1 MLVLRDYNKVEYPL
15 LATKVVNSE
24 LNGQEDI
31 ELTIHQQK
39 NNNLDLKAID
49 KLWELDY
56 NNITYKIVYV
66 KQQTRGNGFYLNV
79 RATPL
84 FYWEF
89 DKSII
94 HENHDGSHT
103 ANEAFRRVFE
113 GTGYNYVLVDFSPAV
128 SWEGFGKGS
137 TRLEMFKRLIDRYN
151 YEFTINGSTV
161 TMRHLIGNDTN
172 FMYKYKLN
180 ASNVSRSTDA
190 SAMFTHIKGFGNF
203 EEGEEDYFNNA
214 KLKREFTS
222 PLASI
227 LGKWEGAPIVDGRM
241 KQQST
246 LDEAMQKA
254 VEDSLEI
261 TVEGT
266 LHDIRQMGYDIAVPT
281 KGDRV
286 WLLDERID
294 LEQEIRVYSVKTTY
308 DERDNIIDCEVTF
321 GSQSIRERHKA
332 NINTLSKNFADLLT
346 GQLKLPV
353 ISLEKIGRDMI
364 NAIHAASS
372 EIVFGDFGM
381 QAISK
386 TNPNHVFGL
395 NSEGWYISQD
405 GGKTPRT
412 IATAEGIYADA
423 LFAGT
428 LWLTNDMNIES
439 DDGYLN
445 VTGSRFTMR
454 SKNHGAPNLFNR
466 NRLGDGSISDA
477 TGNVISN
484 GFKNTGFMA
493 VQPGVRYIS
502 KEKGSG
508 AFYDSNY
515 NYISGLESSKLQF
528 TAPSNAYYFRTTLGS
543 YQVDGYELRDLDKL
557 ENGQTAVVIT
567 PDGIRIHGFDGRETI
582 IDGIM
587 RGQQVANIQRFNN
600 SDIVQD
606 RGRNMYTNTREW
618 TSVYAIWDEYRGR
631 YLNISGV
638 ALIAEGSTSNSGYIR
653 IRVRQALVGST
664 NVLAEM
670 NKFINRD
677 QSDSGTY
684 SWNINIDLQA
694 FYGVVPDYRGVELYV
709 EVKGA
714 TNISDTTFFN
724 FRLNRGEYNG

>member
-1 MLVLRDYNKVEYPL
+1 MLTIRDYKGDEYPL
-15 LATKVVNSE
+15 LATKIVNSE

-31 ELTIHQQK
+31 ELTIHQQT
-39 NNNLDLKAID
+39 NNSLDLKTVD

-56 NNITYKIVYV
+56 QNITYKIVYV
-66 KQQTRGNGFYLNV
+66 KQQTRGSGFYLNV

-84 FYWEF
+84 FYWDF

-94 HENHDGSHT
+94 HANHDGSHT
-103 ANEAFRRVFE
+103 ANEAFRKVFE
-113 GTGYNYVLVDFSPAV
+113 GTGYNYVLVDFSP
-128 SWEGFGKGS
+128 SLEWEGFGKGT
-137 TRLEMFKRLIDRYN
+137 TRLEMFKRLIDRYG

-161 TMRHLIGNDTN
+161 TMRHLVGNDTN

-203 EEGEEDYFNNA
+203 DEGEEDYFNNA

-227 LGKWEGAPIVDGRM
+227 LGKWEGKPIVDGRI

-246 LDEAMQKA
+246 LDEAMKKA

-261 TVEGT
+261 SVEGT

-332 NINTLSKNFADLLT
+332 SINSLSKNFADLLT
-346 GQLKLPV
+346 GQLKLPT

-386 TNPNHVFGL
+386 TNPNHVFGV

-405 GGKTPRT
+405 GGRTPKT
-412 IATAEGIYADA
+412 IATAKGIYADA

-428 LWLTNDMNIES
+428 LWLTNDLNIEGQS
-439 DDGYLN
+439 GYLN
-445 VTGSRFTMR
+445 ITGERFVMR
-454 SKNHGAPNLFNR
+454 SKSDSNKYFEITPNGALANHGFLSVTRPDSYTDSSGKKWGRWIQDGISNGQMDIQR
-466 NRLGDGSISDA
+466 NRYMYPNIIGFNGQRYTLDEKLA
-477 TGNVISN
+477 TSGTTYVCEDIRPSHDFKFITIGIGMNVIS
-484 GFKNTGFMA
+484 GG
-493 VQPGVRYIS
+493 
-502 KEKGSG
+502 GSTY
-508 AFYDSNY
+508 AKVEVVDMDS
-515 NYISGLESSKLQF
+515 G
-528 TAPSNAYYFRTTLGS
+528 R
-543 YQVDGYELRDLDKL
+543 
-557 ENGQTAVVIT
+557 VVASIN
-567 PDGIRIHGFDGRETI
+567 RFV
-582 IDGIM
+582 
-587 RGQQVANIQRFNN
+587 VANGDTAWENLTFDLGVPDFN
-600 SDIVQD
+600 SLKAYQIKF
-606 RGRNMYTNTREW
+606 
-618 TSVYAIWDEYRGR
+618 
-631 YLNISGV
+631 
-638 ALIAEGSTSNSGYIR
+638 GSTSAASRSLG
-653 IRVRQALVGST
+653 LV
-664 NVLAEM
+664 
-670 NKFINRD
+670 INR
-677 QSDSGTY
+677 
-684 SWNINIDLQA
+684 
-694 FYGVVPDYRGVELYV
+694 
-709 EVKGA
+709 VKGH
-714 TNISDTTFFN
+714 
-724 FRLNRGEYNG
+724 G

>member
-1 MLVLRDYNKVEYPL
+1 M
-15 LATKVVNSE
+15 
-24 LNGQEDI
+24 
-31 ELTIHQQK
+31 
-39 NNNLDLKAID
+39 
-49 KLWELDY
+49 
-56 NNITYKIVYV
+56 

-79 RATPL
+79 RARPL
-84 FYWEF
+84 FYWDF

-113 GTGYNYVLVDFSPAV
+113 GTCYNYVLVDFSPAV

-172 FMYKYKLN
+172 FMYKHKLN

-190 SAMFTHIKGFGNF
+190 SAMFTHIKGFGNYD
-203 EEGEEDYFNNA
+203 EGEEDYYKNA

-222 PLASI
+222 PLADI
-227 LGKWEGAPIVDGRM
+227 VGKWEGKPIVDGRV
-241 KQQST
+241 KQADT
-246 LDEAMQKA
+246 LDEMMKEA
-254 VEDSLEI
+254 VESSLDI

-266 LHDIRQMGYDIAVPT
+266 LHDIRKMGYEVAVPT

-286 WLLDERID
+286 WLLDDRID

-346 GQLKLPV
+346 GQLKLPI
-353 ISLEKIGRDMI
+353 ISLEKIGMDMI

-372 EIVFGDFGM
+372 EIIFGDFGM

-439 DDGYLN
+439 NDGYLN
-445 VTGSRFTMR
+445 VTGSRFTM
-454 SKNHGAPNLFNR
+454 KNTEGTESTVIEPGKAFFSGNVTILRNDGAPFIQDGHALFEIPIITKPNMD
-466 NRLGDGSISDA
+466 DGVEF
-477 TGNVISN
+477 G
-484 GFKNTGFMA
+484 
-493 VQPGVRYIS
+493 RR
-502 KEKGSG
+502 
-508 AFYDSNY
+508 
-515 NYISGLESSKLQF
+515 NYITANEHFSLFEAGYTSHSGRWANFGLIPGLSGDSRSTSAHIE
-528 TAPSNAYYFRTTLGS
+528 
-543 YQVDGYELRDLDKL
+543 V
-557 ENGQTAVVIT
+557 
-567 PDGIRIHGFDGRETI
+567 TI
-582 IDGIM
+582 E
-587 RGQQVANIQRFNN
+587 VANSPGGVNIPPVTHRQLVYRDSSNEGFVLNLRLPRVTYGALSFLLKFKLVSAYSGN
-600 SDIVQD
+600 KAIIRS
-606 RGRNMYTNTREW
+606 TRCW
-618 TSVYAIWDEYRGR
+618 
-631 YLNISGV
+631 ISG
-638 ALIAEGSTSNSGYIR
+638 
-653 IRVRQALVGST
+653 
-664 NVLAEM
+664 
-670 NKFINRD
+670 
-677 QSDSGTY
+677 
-684 SWNINIDLQA
+684 
-694 FYGVVPDYRGVELYV
+694 
-709 EVKGA
+709 
-714 TNISDTTFFN
+714 
-724 FRLNRGEYNG
+724 

>member
-1 MLVLRDYNKVEYPL
+1 MLVVRDYQNNEYPL
-15 LATKVVNSE
+15 LANKVVNSE

-39 NNNLDLKAID
+39 NNNLDLKTVD

-89 DKSII
+89 DKSIL

-113 GTGYNYVLVDFSPAV
+113 GTGYNYVLVDFSP
-128 SWEGFGKGS
+128 SLEWEGFGKGS
-137 TRLEMFKRLIDRYN
+137 TRLEMFKRLIDRYG

-161 TMRHLIGNDTN
+161 TMRHLVGNDTN
-172 FMYKYKLN
+172 FMYKHKLN
-180 ASNVSRSTDA
+180 ASNVSRATDA

-203 EEGEEDYFNNA
+203 DEGEEDYFNNA

-227 LGKWEGAPIVDGRM
+227 LGKWEGQPIVDGRM

-261 TVEGT
+261 SVEGT
-266 LHDIRQMGYDIAVPT
+266 LHDIRKMGYDIAVPT

-308 DERDNIIDCEVTF
+308 DERDNIIDCQVTF

-332 NINTLSKNFADLLT
+332 SINSLSKNFADLLT

-381 QAISK
+381 MAISK
-386 TNPNHVFGL
+386 TNPNHVFGV

-405 GGKTPRT
+405 GGRTPKT
-412 IATAEGIYADA
+412 IATAQGVYADA

-428 LWLTNDMNIES
+428 LWLTNEMNIES
-439 DDGYLN
+439 ADGYLN
-445 VTGSRFTMR
+445 VTGSRFTM
-454 SKNHGAPNLFNR
+454 KNQSGTESTVIEPGRAYFSDNVTIMRYDETPYILNGAPQFETPIITKPNMDEGVSFGRRNYETSNQQFSLFEVGYASHSGRWANF
-466 NRLGDGSISDA
+466 
-477 TGNVISN
+477 VILPSLKSN
-484 GFKNTGFMA
+484 
-493 VQPGVRYIS
+493 S
-502 KEKGSG
+502 
-508 AFYDSNY
+508 
-515 NYISGLESSKLQF
+515 
-528 TAPSNAYYFRTTLGS
+528 TAPSVLMEIS
-543 YQVDGYELRDLDKL
+543 IEL
-557 ENGQTAVVIT
+557 ENSPPGVNVQPIIHRRDVFRDKSNDSFVVNIPLPSPT
-567 PDGIRIHGFDGRETI
+567 YGALSFLLKFRSMNRYDTNVIMIRSAR
-582 IDGIM
+582 
-587 RGQQVANIQRFNN
+587 A
-600 SDIVQD
+600 
-606 RGRNMYTNTREW
+606 W
-618 TSVYAIWDEYRGR
+618 
-631 YLNISGV
+631 ISG
-638 ALIAEGSTSNSGYIR
+638 
-653 IRVRQALVGST
+653 
-664 NVLAEM
+664 
-670 NKFINRD
+670 
-677 QSDSGTY
+677 
-684 SWNINIDLQA
+684 
-694 FYGVVPDYRGVELYV
+694 
-709 EVKGA
+709 
-714 TNISDTTFFN
+714 
-724 FRLNRGEYNG
+724 

>member
-1 MLVLRDYNKVEYPL
+1 MLVARDYQNNEYPI
-15 LATKVVNSE
+15 LAKKIVNSE
-24 LNGQEDI
+24 LNGNEDL
-31 ELTIHQQK
+31 ELHIPQQK
-39 NNNLDLKAID
+39 NNSLDLKKID

-66 KQQTRGNGFYLNV
+66 KQQTRGSGFYLNV
-79 RATPL
+79 SATPL
-84 FYWEF
+84 FYWDF

-113 GTGYNYVLVDFSPAV
+113 GTGYNYVLVDFSP
-128 SWEGFGKGS
+128 SLEWEGFGKGT
-137 TRLEMFKRLIDRYN
+137 TRLEMFKRLIDRYG

-161 TMRHLIGNDTN
+161 TMRHLVGNDTN

-190 SAMFTHIKGFGNF
+190 SAMFTHVKGFGNF
-203 EEGEEDYFNNA
+203 DEGEEDYFNNA

-227 LGKWEGAPIVDGRM
+227 LGKWEGKPIVDGRI

-246 LDEAMQKA
+246 LDEAMKKA

-261 TVEGT
+261 SVEGT

-332 NINTLSKNFADLLT
+332 SINSLSKNFADLLT

-353 ISLEKIGRDMI
+353 ISLEKIGMDMI

-372 EIVFGDFGM
+372 EIIFGDFGM

-386 TNPNHVFGL
+386 TNPNHVFGV

-405 GGKTPRT
+405 GGRTPRT
-412 IATAEGIYADA
+412 IATAQGIYADA

-439 DDGYLN
+439 ADGFLN
-445 VTGSRFTMR
+445 VTGSHFKMT
-454 SKNHGAPNLFNR
+454 SK
-466 NRLGDGSISDA
+466 GDSD
-477 TGNVISN
+477 
-484 GFKNTGFMA
+484 K
-493 VQPGVRYIS
+493 
-502 KEKGSG
+502 
-508 AFYDSNY
+508 
-515 NYISGLESSKLQF
+515 
-528 TAPSNAYYFRTTLGS
+528 YF
-543 YQVDGYELRDLDKL
+543 E
-557 ENGQTAVVIT
+557 IT
-567 PDGIRIHGFDGRETI
+567 PDGAHAHKGMFKVTRPDAYTDSDGKEWGVWMQ
-582 IDGIM
+582 DGMTRDDVSVQRNVFI
-587 RGQQVANIQRFNN
+587 GTNAIQRGNQRYHAD
-600 SDIVQD
+600 SDELEMGVTYSVETVYTKHD
-606 RGRNMYTNTREW
+606 RRFLTVGIGISSHSKSSTGKGNIRARFEVIDINTDEVLGSIQEYIYGGAETSWHNLTVDLGVPDFSTRKAFMFRLGKVTNT
-618 TSVYAIWDEYRGR
+618 
-631 YLNISGV
+631 
-638 ALIAEGSTSNSGYIR
+638 SN
-653 IRVRQALVGST
+653 T
-664 NVLAEM
+664 
-670 NKFINRD
+670 FINAIVNR
-677 QSDSGTY
+677 
-684 SWNINIDLQA
+684 
-694 FYGVVPDYRGVELYV
+694 
-709 EVKGA
+709 
-714 TNISDTTFFN
+714 ISM
-724 FRLNRGEYNG
+724 GG

>member
-1 MLVLRDYNKVEYPL
+1 MLTARDYNDNEYPL
-15 LATKVVNSE
+15 LAKKIVNSE

-39 NNNLDLKAID
+39 NNSLDLKTVD

-84 FYWEF
+84 FYWDF

-113 GTGYNYVLVDFSPAV
+113 GTGYNYVLVDFSP
-128 SWEGFGKGS
+128 SIEWEGFGKGA

-172 FMYKYKLN
+172 FIYKYKLN

-203 EEGEEDYFNNA
+203 DEGEEDYFKNA

-227 LGKWEGAPIVDGRM
+227 LGKWEGQPIVDGRM

-246 LDEAMQKA
+246 LDAAMKKA

-261 TVEGT
+261 SVEGT
-266 LHDIRQMGYDIAVPT
+266 LHDIRKMGYTVAVPT

-332 NINTLSKNFADLLT
+332 SINSLSKNFADLLT

-353 ISLEKIGRDMI
+353 ISLEKIGQDMI

-386 TNPNHVFGL
+386 TNPNHVFGV

-405 GGKTPRT
+405 GGRTPKT
-412 IATAEGIYADA
+412 IATAQGIYADA

-439 DDGYLN
+439 ADGYLN
-445 VTGSRFTMR
+445 VTGSRFVMR
-454 SKNHGAPNLFNR
+454 SKTN
-466 NRLGDGSISDA
+466 
-477 TGNVISN
+477 SN
-484 GFKNTGFMA
+484 NA
-493 VQPGVRYIS
+493 V
-502 KEKGSG
+502 E
-508 AFYDSNY
+508 
-515 NYISGLESSKLQF
+515 
-528 TAPSNAYYFRTTLGS
+528 
-543 YQVDGYELRDLDKL
+543 
-557 ENGQTAVVIT
+557 IT
-567 PDGIRIHGFDGRETI
+567 PDGVTIHGFDGREFI
-582 IDGIM
+582 VDGIM
-587 RGQQVANIQRFNN
+587 RGQQVANIQRFN
-600 SDIVQD
+600 DGEIVMD
-606 RGRNMYTNTREW
+606 RGGRNMLTYSREPNN
-618 TSVYAIWDEYRGR
+618 VYAVWDRFKGR
-631 YLNISGV
+631 YLTLSGV
-638 ALIAEGSTSNSGYIR
+638 ANVAEGGTSTSARIYIR
-653 IRVRQALVGST
+653 VIEALVS
-664 NVLAEM
+664 NPAVLYEEW
-670 NKFINRD
+670 KFIDRD
-677 QSDSGTY
+677 LNNPDRY
-684 SWNINIDLQA
+684 SYNILLDLQS
-694 FYGVVPDYRGVELYV
+694 FYGSIPDYRQVNLYIQIQ
-709 EVKGA
+709 GDA
-714 TNISDTTFFN
+714 NISSSTGFL
-724 FRLNRGEYNG
+724 FRVNRGEFYG

>member
-1 MLVLRDYNKVEYPL
+1 M
-15 LATKVVNSE
+15 
-24 LNGQEDI
+24 
-31 ELTIHQQK
+31 
-39 NNNLDLKAID
+39 
-49 KLWELDY
+49 
-56 NNITYKIVYV
+56 

-84 FYWEF
+84 FYWDF

-172 FMYKYKLN
+172 FMYKHKLN

-190 SAMFTHIKGFGNF
+190 SAMFTHIKGFGNYD
-203 EEGEEDYFNNA
+203 EGEEDYYKNA

-222 PLASI
+222 PLADI
-227 LGKWEGAPIVDGRM
+227 VGKWEGKPIVDGRV
-241 KQQST
+241 KQADT
-246 LDEAMQKA
+246 LDEMMKEA
-254 VEDSLEI
+254 VESSLDI

-266 LHDIRQMGYDIAVPT
+266 LHDIRKMGYEVAVPT

-286 WLLDERID
+286 WLLDDRID

-346 GQLKLPV
+346 GQLKLPI
-353 ISLEKIGRDMI
+353 ISLEKIGMDMI

-372 EIVFGDFGM
+372 EIIFGDFGM

-445 VTGSRFTMR
+445 VTGSRFTM
-454 SKNHGAPNLFNR
+454 KNTEGTESTVIEPGKAFFSGNVTILRNDGAPFIQDGHALFEIPIITKPNMDDGVEFGRRNYITANEHFSLFEAGYTSHSGRWANFGLIPGLSGDSRSTSAHIEVTIEVANSPGGVNIPPVTHRQLVYRDSSNEGFVLNL
-466 NRLGDGSISDA
+466 RLPRVTYGALSFLLKFKLVSA
-477 TGNVISN
+477 YTGNKAIIRS
-484 GFKNTGFMA
+484 T
-493 VQPGVRYIS
+493 RCW
-502 KEKGSG
+502 
-508 AFYDSNY
+508 
-515 NYISGLESSKLQF
+515 ISG
-528 TAPSNAYYFRTTLGS
+528 
-543 YQVDGYELRDLDKL
+543 
-557 ENGQTAVVIT
+557 
-567 PDGIRIHGFDGRETI
+567 
-582 IDGIM
+582 
-587 RGQQVANIQRFNN
+587 
-600 SDIVQD
+600 
-606 RGRNMYTNTREW
+606 
-618 TSVYAIWDEYRGR
+618 
-631 YLNISGV
+631 
-638 ALIAEGSTSNSGYIR
+638 
-653 IRVRQALVGST
+653 
-664 NVLAEM
+664 
-670 NKFINRD
+670 
-677 QSDSGTY
+677 
-684 SWNINIDLQA
+684 
-694 FYGVVPDYRGVELYV
+694 
-709 EVKGA
+709 
-714 TNISDTTFFN
+714 
-724 FRLNRGEYNG
+724 